1 MSSVETFH
9 ERIAAVS
16 ATPPELTA
24 YREWLAAQDTT
35 GPRDYLF
42 TEKRSRFEPRREDV
56 VVTLDG
62 LSVIEAKGRTV
73 VRCADQA
80 ITIPVP
86 DVSAADTRRIL
97 ELVDGERCLLEV
109 QLDAELP
116 PIVLA
121 LMLRATFGR
130 VILAPEAV
138 NALEAQIS
146 GLEIARFPGPPY
158 QLMRPYWRNMA
169 AVRARIGE
177 APPEAFTR
185 WLRELHVIAL
195 MGDALDSFY
204 KPASPGA
211 DTLVAPGAL
220 FCDAVN
226 VRETG
231 KTPLFLSGPRVNAKL
246 IGGDA
251 YHAALYRSV
260 GDLEAVSRSEP
271 LAADGETWGRVVV
284 ARSERDPEPLPWFC
298 PPRPMRD
305 GHFVAL
311 RRHLAEALAG
321 GEGVVAAAARFHWCF
336 VRLHPFHCGN
346 QSLAMNLVN
355 AALGRAVGAGIPHLV
370 LDHFA
375 LRLTLNAYVD
385 VFTRAVRA
393 YAIEGDAAER
403 VSRLMAANTKSYAF
417 IAKLTGDADV
427 EALIR
432 DDPEGARYALVG

>member
-1 MSSVETFH
+1 MSNDETYR
-9 ERIAAVS
+9 ERIAAVL
-16 ATPPELTA
+16 AAPPELTA

-56 VVTLDG
+56 VVALDG
-62 LSVIEAKGRTV
+62 LSVIEAKGTTV
-73 VRCADQA
+73 LRCADRA

-86 DVSAADTRRIL
+86 EVAASDARRIL
-97 ELVDGERCLLEV
+97 GLVDGERCLLEV
-109 QLDAELP
+109 QLDAEVP
-116 PIVLA
+116 PMMLA

-169 AVRARIGE
+169 AVRARIGD
-177 APPEAFTR
+177 APPVAFTR

-195 MGDALDSFY
+195 MGEALDSFY

-231 KTPLFLSGPRVNAKL
+231 RTPLFLSGPRVNAKL

-260 GDLEAVSRSEP
+260 DDSEALSRSTP
-271 LAADGETWGRVVV
+271 LESDGETWGRVVL
-284 ARSERDPEPLPWFC
+284 ARSERDPQPAPWFC
-298 PPRPMRD
+298 PPRPMTD

-311 RRHLAEALAG
+311 RRHLTEALAG
-321 GEGVVAAAARFHWCF
+321 GEGAIAAAARFHWCF

-346 QSLAMNLVN
+346 QSLAMNLAN
-355 AALGRAVGAGIPHLV
+355 AALGRVVGAGIPHLV

-375 LRLTLNAYVD
+375 LRLTMAAYGE
-385 VFTRAVRA
+385 VFARAVRA
-393 YAIEGDAAER
+393 FAIPGDAAER
-403 VSRLMAANTKSYAF
+403 VTQLMAANTKSYAF
-417 IAKLTGDADV
+417 IAKLGDDADV
-427 EALIR
+427 DALIR
-432 DDPEGARYALVG
+432 DDPEGARSALLC